1 MIDDAVGL
9 QRVLSETRTIAVV
22 GMSAKPH
29 RASFGVAQYMRDHGY
44 TIIPVNP
51 AYDTVLGETCYPSLR
66 EVPVPVDL
74 VDCFRRPDAMLPIVD
89 DAIHI
94 GARTL
99 WMQLGV
105 INQAAAARAEAA
117 GLHVVMDRC
126 VKIEHA
132 RLFAK

>member
-74 VDCFRRPDAMLPIVD
+74 VDCFRRPEEMLPIVD
-89 DAIHI
+89 DAIHV

>member
-89 DAIHI
+89 AAIHI

>member
-117 GLHVVMDRC
+117 GLQVVMDRC

>member
-1 MIDDAVGL
+1 MIDDVVGL

-51 AYDTVLGETCYPSLR
+51 AYDTVLGAMCYPSLR

>member
-1 MIDDAVGL
+1 MIDDVVGL

>member
-1 MIDDAVGL
+1 MIDDTVGL
-9 QRVLSETRTIAVV
+9 KRILAETSTIAVV

-44 TIIPVNP
+44 IIIPVNP
-51 AYDTVLGETCYPSLR
+51 AYDSVLGETCYPSLR
-66 EVPVPVDL
+66 EVPVPVDM
-74 VDCFRRPDAMLPIVD
+74 VDSFRRSDAILPIVD

-105 INQAAAARAEAA
+105 INEAAAARAEAA
-117 GLHVVMDRC
+117 GLAVVMDRC

-132 RLFAK
+132 RLFKT